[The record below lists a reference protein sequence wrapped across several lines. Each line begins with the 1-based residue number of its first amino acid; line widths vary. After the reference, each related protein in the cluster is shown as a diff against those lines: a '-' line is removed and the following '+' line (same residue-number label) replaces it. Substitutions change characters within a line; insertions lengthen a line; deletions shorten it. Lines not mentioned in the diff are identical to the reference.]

1 MSDARNWIGFMAMCV
16 GMFMAILDIQVV
28 ASSLTNIQSALNISA
43 DRISWIQTAY
53 LMAEVV
59 AIPLTG
65 WITRAFSLRWMFVTA
80 TLGFTLAS
88 LGCALCTSADALI
101 ATRVVQGFF
110 GGMLIPAVFTS
121 VFTILPERHRVT
133 ATAFAGGFAMI
144 APTVGPA
151 VGGYLTEA
159 HSWHWI
165 FLINVPPGI
174 LVSLLVGGFIRVGEP
189 QLALLKKIDYAAIAF
204 ASIFLAA
211 LELLLKEGPKAHWR
225 GPYVAT
231 LGVVCVL
238 TFLTTLKR
246 CLKRVD
252 PFVNLRRFSDLSF
265 TLGCILSFILGF
277 GLYGST
283 YLLAIF
289 LGIVRGHTPIEIG
302 LVIMVSGAVQLVA
315 APIAAILETRI
326 DARKLVA
333 VGFGLFAAGLIS
345 NGFQTYQTDFWG
357 QFWPQVLR
365 GSAVMLCILPATRLA
380 LDAWNADDLP
390 DASALFNLLR
400 NLGGAIGIAL
410 IDTILEQRTPI
421 HGTQIGEALAAGS
434 RRVAAEVGLPV
445 HLFHDTPM
453 PPMDEFSRLS
463 MEPLVT
469 RAALVRSFNEAWLLI
484 GAMFVLVLLVI
495 PFMRKAKP
503 GGVIPGQH

>member
-165 FLINVPPGI
+165 FLINVPPAY
-174 LVSLLVGGFIRVGEP
+174 S
-189 QLALLKKIDYAAIAF
+189 
-204 ASIFLAA
+204 
-211 LELLLKEGPKAHWR
+211 
-225 GPYVAT
+225 
-231 LGVVCVL
+231 
-238 TFLTTLKR
+238 
-246 CLKRVD
+246 
-252 PFVNLRRFSDLSF
+252 
-265 TLGCILSFILGF
+265 
-277 GLYGST
+277 
-283 YLLAIF
+283 
-289 LGIVRGHTPIEIG
+289 
-302 LVIMVSGAVQLVA
+302 
-315 APIAAILETRI
+315 
-326 DARKLVA
+326 
-333 VGFGLFAAGLIS
+333 
-345 NGFQTYQTDFWG
+345 
-357 QFWPQVLR
+357 
-365 GSAVMLCILPATRLA
+365 
-380 LDAWNADDLP
+380 
-390 DASALFNLLR
+390 
-400 NLGGAIGIAL
+400 
-410 IDTILEQRTPI
+410 
-421 HGTQIGEALAAGS
+421 
-434 RRVAAEVGLPV
+434 
-445 HLFHDTPM
+445 
-453 PPMDEFSRLS
+453 
-463 MEPLVT
+463 
-469 RAALVRSFNEAWLLI
+469 
-484 GAMFVLVLLVI
+484 
-495 PFMRKAKP
+495 
-503 GGVIPGQH
+503 